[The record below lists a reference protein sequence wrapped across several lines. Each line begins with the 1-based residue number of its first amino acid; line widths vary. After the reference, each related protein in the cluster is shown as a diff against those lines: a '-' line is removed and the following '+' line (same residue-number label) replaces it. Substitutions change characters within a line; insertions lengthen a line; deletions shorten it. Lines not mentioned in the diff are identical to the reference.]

1 MTENDLKTDDEKAR
15 AIKVLKEEKD
25 LAEDESLKIDL
36 TLVLFKENPEGDIE
50 IAVTGKTLEILN

>member
-15 AIKVLKEEKD
+15 AIKVLKKEKD

-50 IAVTGKTLEILN
+50 